1 MSAPITKSLT
11 CAPAVTGLKTRALHG
26 VDCVV
31 SDDYADPKRA
41 VVERLPEVVW
51 QRSYVHFLRNAPDS
65 LPRKADD
72 DCRQALRWL
81 YDRRSHRFKVSRSS
95 GSNWKPLVVCMHQTV
110 PGFTE

>member
-65 LPRKADD
+65 RPARPTTSLF
-72 DCRQALRWL
+72 C
-81 YDRRSHRFKVSRSS
+81 H
-95 GSNWKPLVVCMHQTV
+95 
-110 PGFTE
+110 PGFVRHGAAVTFRETEKHYRCITGYKAQE